1 MTSTSP
7 QYARYIGRVGGL
19 AVALGIGVAIAQ
31 GAGDAAAE
39 TEGPDGPSAASTD
52 TAPKRE
58 ARARTLADR
67 VERSV
72 TRASERIESRRAA
85 RSLRDVA
92 DRITASANSSARQ
105 ADRPLPRTPRAP
117 LRGVELLTNVGL
129 ARPTTEPAS
138 ASTTAADPLA
148 TEEQLAA
155 ERRAAQIAKRPIVQ
169 LTRLVLKVAWYISAQ
184 RNFALVGGV
193 DRENLAQLD
202 RSLDEYVNQAAM
214 EVQLLNPNKPRLLQ
228 QVMPP
233 HTWGGQTVGGTRIW
247 YDNPDTVYRFV
258 AVNAASTYVIEGTYN
273 PDAVPVDTNFSVLT
287 GLNGET
293 AVNRSWD
300 EIEKDEVTGTFKIYV
315 GSDPT
320 RRDDPNYLYLTPEAT
335 LITTRNTLSDK
346 AAEEAMGLTIT
357 RTSGPPDSLF
367 AQIGGFLIPGI
378 GPAITR
384 NPTLVKLVSLIPP
397 LPGPPLVLQAVETSL
412 LMLILGI
419 TKQDEYIA
427 VATRDP
433 ATGQLRQPN
442 TLSEPAHNAQFL
454 ATQRQSTGYFQLAD
468 DEALVV
474 TVTPNGAGYFNVP
487 VTNVWT
493 ITDNDPGAS
502 LNSAHAVDPDGDGTY
517 IVVIS
522 PTDPGVANWV
532 STGGLNQGT
541 LSIRFQDVDPALGEP
556 EISAQKMTHAELQAL
571 LAHQSA

>member
-7 QYARYIGRVGGL
+7 EYARYIGRVGGL
-19 AVALGIGVAIAQ
+19 AVAMGIGVAIAQ
-31 GAGDAAAE
+31 GAAEAGAE
-39 TEGPDGPSAASTD
+39 TEGPSGPSASSTD
-52 TAPKRE
+52 TTPKRE
-58 ARARTLADR
+58 ARAKTLTDR

-72 TRASERIESRRAA
+72 TRAVERIESRRPA
-85 RSLRDVA
+85 RTLRDPG
-92 DRITASANSSARQ
+92 DRLSASANPSARQ
-105 ADRPLPRTPRAP
+105 LDRPLPRAPRAP
-117 LRGVELLTNVGL
+117 LRSVELLSNVGL
-129 ARPTTEPAS
+129 ARPTTEQ
-138 ASTTAADPLA
+138 TTVTATDPLA
-148 TEEQLAA
+148 TEDQLAA

-169 LTRLVLKVAWYISAQ
+169 LTKLVLKVGWYLSAQ

-214 EVQLLNPNKPRLLQ
+214 EVQLLNPNRPRLIQ

-233 HTWGGQTVGGTRIW
+233 HTWGGQSVGGTRIW

-258 AVNAASTYVIEGTYN
+258 GVNAASTYVIEGTYN

-300 EIEKDEVTGTFKIYV
+300 EIEKDEITGTFKIYV

-320 RRDDPNYLYLTPEAT
+320 RKDDPNYLYLTPQAT

-357 RTSGPPDSLF
+357 RTSGPPNSLF

-378 GPAITR
+378 GPAITK

-397 LPGPPLVLQAVETSL
+397 LPRPPLVLQAVETSL

-442 TLSEPAHNAQFL
+442 TLSAPAHNAQFL

-474 TVTPNGAGYFNVP
+474 RVTPNGAGYFNVP

-517 IVVIS
+517 LVVIS

-541 LSIRFQDVDPALGEP
+541 LSIRFQDVDPTLGEP
-556 EISAQKMTHAELQAL
+556 EITAEKMTHAEVQAL
-571 LAHQSA
+571 LAQQSA

>member
-1 MTSTSP
+1 M
-7 QYARYIGRVGGL
+7 
-19 AVALGIGVAIAQ
+19 GIGVAIAQ
-31 GAGDAAAE
+31 GAAEAGAE
-39 TEGPDGPSAASTD
+39 TEGPSGPSASSTD
-52 TAPKRE
+52 TTPKRE
-58 ARARTLADR
+58 ARAKTLTDR

-72 TRASERIESRRAA
+72 TRAVERIESRRPA
-85 RSLRDVA
+85 RTLRDPG
-92 DRITASANSSARQ
+92 DRLSASANPSARQ
-105 ADRPLPRTPRAP
+105 LDRPLPRAPRAP
-117 LRGVELLTNVGL
+117 LRSVELLSNVGL
-129 ARPTTEPAS
+129 ARPTTEQ
-138 ASTTAADPLA
+138 TTVTATDPLA
-148 TEEQLAA
+148 TEDQLAA

-169 LTRLVLKVAWYISAQ
+169 LTKLVLKVGWYLSAQ

-214 EVQLLNPNKPRLLQ
+214 EVQLLNPNRPRLIQ

-233 HTWGGQTVGGTRIW
+233 HTWGGQSVGGTRIW

-258 AVNAASTYVIEGTYN
+258 GVNAASTYVIEGTYN

-300 EIEKDEVTGTFKIYV
+300 EIEKDEITGTFKIYV

-320 RRDDPNYLYLTPEAT
+320 RKDDPNYLYLTPQAT

-357 RTSGPPDSLF
+357 RTSGPPNSLF

-378 GPAITR
+378 GPAITK

-397 LPGPPLVLQAVETSL
+397 LPRPPLVLQAVETSL

-442 TLSEPAHNAQFL
+442 TLSAPAHNAQFL

-474 TVTPNGAGYFNVP
+474 RVTPNGAGYFNVP

-517 IVVIS
+517 LVVIS

-541 LSIRFQDVDPALGEP
+541 LSIRFQDVDPTLGEP
-556 EISAQKMTHAELQAL
+556 EITAEKMTHAEVQAL
-571 LAHQSA
+571 LAQQSA

>member
-1 MTSTSP
+1 M
-7 QYARYIGRVGGL
+7 
-19 AVALGIGVAIAQ
+19 AIAQ
-31 GAGDAAAE
+31 GAAEAGAE
-39 TEGPDGPSAASTD
+39 TEGPSGPSASSTD
-52 TAPKRE
+52 TTPKRE
-58 ARARTLADR
+58 ARAKTLTDR

-72 TRASERIESRRAA
+72 TRAVERIESRRPA
-85 RSLRDVA
+85 RTLRDPG
-92 DRITASANSSARQ
+92 DRLSASANPSARQ
-105 ADRPLPRTPRAP
+105 LDRPLPRAPRAP
-117 LRGVELLTNVGL
+117 LRSVELLSNVGL
-129 ARPTTEPAS
+129 ARPTTEQ
-138 ASTTAADPLA
+138 TTVTATDPLA
-148 TEEQLAA
+148 TEDQLAA

-169 LTRLVLKVAWYISAQ
+169 LTKLVLKVGWYLSAQ

-214 EVQLLNPNKPRLLQ
+214 EVQLLNPNRPRLIQ

-233 HTWGGQTVGGTRIW
+233 HTWGGQSVGGTRIW

-258 AVNAASTYVIEGTYN
+258 GVNAASTYVIEGTYN

-300 EIEKDEVTGTFKIYV
+300 EIEKDEITGTFKIYV

-320 RRDDPNYLYLTPEAT
+320 RKDDPNYLYLTPQAT

-357 RTSGPPDSLF
+357 RTSGPPNSLF

-378 GPAITR
+378 GPAITK

-397 LPGPPLVLQAVETSL
+397 LPRPPLVLQAVETSL

-442 TLSEPAHNAQFL
+442 TLSAPAHNAQFL

-474 TVTPNGAGYFNVP
+474 RVTPNGAGYFNVP

-517 IVVIS
+517 LVVIS

-541 LSIRFQDVDPALGEP
+541 LSIRFQDVDPTLGEP
-556 EISAQKMTHAELQAL
+556 EITAEKMTHAEVQAL
-571 LAHQSA
+571 LAQQSA

>member
-7 QYARYIGRVGGL
+7 EYARYIGRVGGL

-31 GAGDAAAE
+31 GAAEAGAE
-39 TEGPDGPSAASTD
+39 TEGPSGPSASSTD
-52 TAPKRE
+52 TTPKRE
-58 ARARTLADR
+58 ARAKTLTDR

-72 TRASERIESRRAA
+72 TRAAERMESRRPA
-85 RSLRDVA
+85 RTLRDLG
-92 DRITASANSSARQ
+92 DRISASANSSARQ
-105 ADRPLPRTPRAP
+105 SDRPLPRAPRAP
-117 LRGVELLTNVGL
+117 LRSVELLSNVGL
-129 ARPTTEPAS
+129 ARPTTEQR
-138 ASTTAADPLA
+138 TVTATDPLA

-169 LTRLVLKVAWYISAQ
+169 LTKLVLKVGWYLSAQ

-233 HTWGGQTVGGTRIW
+233 HTWGGQSVGGTRIW

-258 AVNAASTYVIEGTYN
+258 GVNAASTYVIEGTYN

-300 EIEKDEVTGTFKIYV
+300 EIEKDEITGTFKIYV

-320 RRDDPNYLYLTPEAT
+320 RKDDPNYLYLTPEAT

-378 GPAITR
+378 GPAITK

-397 LPGPPLVLQAVETSL
+397 LPRPPLVLQAVETSL

-442 TLSEPAHNAQFL
+442 TLSAPAHNAQFL

-474 TVTPNGAGYFNVP
+474 RVTPNGAGYFNVP

-517 IVVIS
+517 LVVIS

-541 LSIRFQDVDPALGEP
+541 LSIRFQDVDPTLGEP
-556 EISAQKMTHAELQAL
+556 EITAEKMTHAEVQAL
-571 LAHQSA
+571 LAQQSA